1 MNLPGSPPAFLKN
14 SWDVLLL
21 FLIPVGGGI
30 PAGVLLAKNRG
41 LAWPVMAFLYLIS
54 DMILA
59 CVFEPL
65 MLLVVAAGKK
75 SPFLARVGD
84 AFKAN
89 MQKTTARYG
98 TNLGAFSLILVAFG
112 VDPMTGRAAAAAA
125 GHGFIQGWMIA
136 ITGDMMYFFVLLS
149 STLWLNRYL
158 GNEEQTALIILAAMI
173 LIPELIH
180 RVRNK
185 RATRH

>member
-1 MNLPGSPPAFLKN
+1 MCGMNLPGSPPAFLKN

-125 GHGFIQGWMIA
+125 GHGF
-136 ITGDMMYFFVLLS
+136 
-149 STLWLNRYL
+149 NRYL